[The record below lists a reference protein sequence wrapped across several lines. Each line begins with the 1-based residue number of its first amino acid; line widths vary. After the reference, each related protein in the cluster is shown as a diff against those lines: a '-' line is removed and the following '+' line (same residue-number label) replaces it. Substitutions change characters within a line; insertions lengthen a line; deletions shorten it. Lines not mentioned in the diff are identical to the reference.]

1 MFQEITQ
8 HVQLFSMD
16 INEDHEHARR
26 GTKHSN
32 TQVDF
37 SESTKFRIKQYIFPL
52 IAWLITLQCKIPV
65 TAGPINPK
73 LPSNLKS
80 ARLQIFTNFISFI
93 KILTIYT

>member
-1 MFQEITQ
+1 MQHEFSRCLSIIREVMFQEITQ

-37 SESTKFRIKQYIFPL
+37 SESTKFRIKQYIFP
-52 IAWLITLQCKIPV
+52 
-65 TAGPINPK
+65 
-73 LPSNLKS
+73 
-80 ARLQIFTNFISFI
+80 
-93 KILTIYT
+93 